1 MQYTNPTP
9 EYKRERLPNRR
20 ASTAFVFEFENHRY
34 RASAGWFDDGRL
46 AEIFLDTSKPDSPLQ
61 LNAETAAV
69 LTSLLL
75 QHGVDVETIKH
86 SINGPIRIALEH
98 FTDPAV
104 TS

>member
-1 MQYTNPTP
+1 MQYTNSTP

-61 LNAETAAV
+61 QTASTAAILV
-69 LTSLLL
+69 SLLL
-75 QHGVDVETIKH
+75 QHGVDAETIKH
-86 SINGPIRIALEH
+86 SIGGPVSVAIGH
-98 FTDPAV
+98 FSGVVVAK
-104 TS
+104 